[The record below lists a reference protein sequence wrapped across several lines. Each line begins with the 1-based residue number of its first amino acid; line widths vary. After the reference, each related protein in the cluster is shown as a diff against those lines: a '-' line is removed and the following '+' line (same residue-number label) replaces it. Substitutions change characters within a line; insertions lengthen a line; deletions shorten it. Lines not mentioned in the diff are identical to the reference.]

1 MSYRGHLRG
10 GFLSFGLVAVLVAVE
25 VWEGQIHLGGGGA
38 PSVGLILD
46 NGTVR
51 KADISSLA
59 NARRQERLSC
69 QSSARAHQDFKGA
82 AQVGLLLRNSGGV
95 RATATAEILIAG
107 SKHIVKLC
115 DELLTAAR
123 Y

>member
-10 GFLSFGLVAVLVAVE
+10 GFLCFGQVAVLVAVE
-25 VWEGQIHLGGGGA
+25 VWEGQIHWGGA

-95 RATATAEILIAG
+95 RATAAAEILIAG